1 MFVGFFYLLRQRG
14 FGVSLN
20 EWMTLMEGLLLGLHR
35 STLTGFYDLCRAV
48 LVKSEADYDKF
59 DAAFLEYFKD
69 VPFPEE
75 LLPDELMDWL
85 NHPKNALEEFRAF
98 LREQG
103 YVLFA
108 ESNRLVLTE
117 KGRAKA
123 EAVYE
128 RHRVISRFLM
138 LTLDVDEAL
147 AAKDACRFEH
157 DISDETF
164 ACLKAHIAGRNGA

>member
-1 MFVGFFYLLRQRG
+1 MLESGENYLETILRLTQKNGNVRSVDVAEAL
-14 FGVSLN
+14 GVTKPSV
-20 EWMTLMEGLLLGLHR
+20 
-35 STLTGFYDLCRAV
+35 SRAM
-48 LVKSEADYDKF
+48 SI
-59 DAAFLEYFKD
+59 
-69 VPFPEE
+69 
-75 LLPDELMDWL
+75 
-85 NHPKNALEEFRAF
+85 

-138 LTLDVDEAL
+138 LSLDVDEAL

-164 ACLKAHIAGRNGA
+164 ERMKAYVRAHGAQKETL

>member
-1 MFVGFFYLLRQRG
+1 MLESGENYLETILRLTQKNGNVRSVDVAEAL
-14 FGVSLN
+14 GVTKPSV
-20 EWMTLMEGLLLGLHR
+20 
-35 STLTGFYDLCRAV
+35 SRAM
-48 LVKSEADYDKF
+48 SI
-59 DAAFLEYFKD
+59 
-69 VPFPEE
+69 
-75 LLPDELMDWL
+75 
-85 NHPKNALEEFRAF
+85 

-128 RHRVISRFLM
+128 RHRDISRFLM

-147 AAKDACRFEH
+147 AVSFGLG
-157 DISDETF
+157 SVQ
-164 ACLKAHIAGRNGA
+164 G